1 MDRSDL
7 KEIENPVEISA
18 VEEFNKRIGDL
29 LAGDSYISA
38 KEYSFLVGRF
48 SETYNAFTT
57 INEVGLLPAF
67 CKQNNVKAEF
77 INNFLIAFENLEN
90 IISAHNKKFIEAAI
104 FNLASAVGEEA
115 EIANKHADNRKE
127 AAEVKENETAKT
139 AEKVADAPEATT
151 QTEISEMTAEDVL
164 KAVLCACEEID
175 KVNHFG
181 VATIVNVLRESKNKQ
196 VLNYKLNELDCYGA
210 LKQMKTEHVSDIVEF
225 LIVNNFLCRTQG
237 LYPTIRIEDKSADEF
252 GKLDLSA
259 VEEILAQYKTV
270 KKPEVR
276 PTNDDESTI
285 KVDGWDIIVDEDGT
299 ILTDMELLK
308 RLQALRK
315 KIGDENGVPYYRV
328 AWDNVLVRLAT
339 KKPVTREEFLTLKG
353 IKDKWFDK
361 NGQAFLQEIKDYLGE

>member
-18 VEEFNKRIGDL
+18 VEEFNKRLGDL

-38 KEYSFLVGRF
+38 KGYSFLVERF

-77 INNFLIAFENLEN
+77 INDFLIAFENLEN
-90 IISAHNKKFIEAAI
+90 IISAHNKKFIEAAVG
-104 FNLASAVGEEA
+104 NLAAVGEKTET
-115 EIANKHADNRKE
+115 ANKRADTRKE
-127 AAEVKENETAKT
+127 TAAAKENETAKT
-139 AEKVADAPEATT
+139 AETAADVPKTVINIA
-151 QTEISEMTAEDVL
+151 EMTAEDVL
-164 KAVLCACEEID
+164 KAVLCACEKID

-210 LKQMKTEHVSDIVEF
+210 LKQMKNEHVSDIVEF
-225 LIVNNFLCRTQG
+225 LITNNFLCRTQG
-237 LYPTIRIEDKSADEF
+237 LYPTIRINDEKSADEL

-270 KKPEVR
+270 KKPEAPR
-276 PTNDDESTI
+276 PANDDEPTI
-285 KVDGWDIIVDEDGT
+285 KIDGWDIIVDEDGT

-315 KIGDENGVPYYRV
+315 RIGDENGVPYYRV

-361 NGQAFLQEIKDYLGE
+361 NGQAFLREIKDYLGE